1 MISTG
6 RRQVNQRKKMA
17 ERIKLNK
24 ISLREQKQKLAMY
37 SRFLPALEAR
47 KQQFLMQLALTRKE
61 IQQKEA
67 RLQEIIQEI
76 SVWSG
81 LLEDMGS
88 MVKSYLEIKE
98 VKSSVRNVADLKV
111 PYFQGV
117 TFNNPPYGFF
127 STPYSFEAVVTALR
141 EAVEINEEI
150 RMLRIG
156 EEMLFNGF
164 RKTSQRINLY
174 EQRLIPGCREAMR
187 KIAVYLQDQQSAAV
201 GVAKVAKRM
210 LEDVM
215 HSSGA

>member
-1 MISTG
+1 LISTG